1 MSYDPNKR
9 EEWWDLEVGQCRGCG
24 APVEEEHEPGCPEM
38 QADLVD
44 QAYERERDRQLM
56 PRPKPSP
63 NAVYGAPSE
72 EEMEA
77 TFREHGLGGLESR
90 AS

>member
-24 APVEEEHEPGCPEM
+24 APVEEEHAPGCPEM

-44 QAYERERDRQLM
+44 RAYERGRELRDL
-56 PRPKPSP
+56 
-63 NAVYGAPSE
+63 APITSRCIE
-72 EEMEA
+72 PLDLRGKSDAEVKVL
-77 TFREHGLGGLESR
+77 LGEQ
-90 AS
+90 